1 MTTTTTAPTRDR
13 LLEAGERLFA
23 SRGIDGVSL
32 AEVTKAAGCRNTGAI
47 HHHFGGR
54 EELLA
59 AIVDQHRPRLDE
71 RREALLDEIEQDD
84 GPTPAALVRALVLP
98 LVELLDH
105 PRGRAF
111 LSIQA
116 QRALRP
122 RPADRTPRPVVQRVM
137 RLEGRPTG
145 RDPVGAFLADLA
157 ELTAI
162 SALAQRARVED
173 VGGRD
178 AGLGRDEFTRQLLA
192 AVTRIVVPG
201 APAGDPEPSQE
212 PRP

>member
-1 MTTTTTAPTRDR
+1 MSATTEPTTRHR
-13 LLEAGERLFA
+13 LLLAAEELFA
-23 SRGIDGVSL
+23 TRGIDAVSL
-32 AEVTKAAGCRNTGAI
+32 AEITKAAGGSNTGAV

-59 AIVDQHRPRLDE
+59 EIVDEHRGRLDE
-71 RREALLDEIEQDD
+71 RREELLDQVEAGGRRSPALL
-84 GPTPAALVRALVLP
+84 VSSLVLP
-98 LVELLDH
+98 MVELLDD

-122 RPADRTPRPVVQRVM
+122 RPAGKVPRAVIQRSM
-137 RLEGRPTG
+137 RLEGRPQG
-145 RDPVGAFLADLA
+145 RSRTGAFLADLG

-162 SALAQRARVED
+162 TALAQRARLEAVE
-173 VGGRD
+173 GRD

-192 AVTRIVVPG
+192 AITRIVVPTPEV
-201 APAGDPEPSQE
+201 AP
-212 PRP
+212 